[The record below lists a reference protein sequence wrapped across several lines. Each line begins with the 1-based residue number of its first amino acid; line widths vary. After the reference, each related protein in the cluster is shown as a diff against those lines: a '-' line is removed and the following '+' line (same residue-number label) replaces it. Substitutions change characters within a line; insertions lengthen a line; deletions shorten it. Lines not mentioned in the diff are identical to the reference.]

1 MVDHCFPHYMAI
13 WRGYMYMRTYASYG
27 PKNIKSSQKDPIK
40 PKETGPPVLH
50 PDTQPMYP
58 SYPTSRALTHH
69 ILPWLRSGHINL
81 VEIVERGRARKEVW
95 RKGGAMMKPLRR
107 SGRGS
112 NPWKKMPKS
121 FNVSRCLIEILRTS
135 ILVRMIN
142 FELAGEC
149 WMFNSEYSELTDNSM
164 GIFHSNN
171 HSDFTKN
178 NTGIVPIQKLGLG
191 DANQHNMSISSARLV
206 I

>member
-13 WRGYMYMRTYASYG
+13 WRVRPPFSHTPTTHNSWYMYDIRTYTSYG

-40 PKETGPPVLH
+40 PEETGPPVLH

-81 VEIVERGRARKEVW
+81 VEIVERGPARKEVW

-112 NPWKKMPKS
+112 NPPKK
-121 FNVSRCLIEILRTS
+121 RCQKASIYRDVWLRYIETLRTS
-135 ILVRMIN
+135 ILVGMIN
-142 FELAGEC
+142 
-149 WMFNSEYSELTDNSM
+149 S
-164 GIFHSNN
+164 
-171 HSDFTKN
+171 
-178 NTGIVPIQKLGLG
+178 
-191 DANQHNMSISSARLV
+191 
-206 I
+206 